1 MPRTSQKT
9 IAAKPKTNTRLSKK
23 PPLTPAQLKQ
33 VDAWWRASNY
43 LSACQL
49 YLLDNPLLKRPLA
62 ASDLKQTIV
71 GHWGTCPGQ
80 NFIYTHLN
88 RAIVKYELNMI
99 YICGPGH
106 GGNAVV
112 AQDYLDGSYSE
123 VYPNISQDTEG
134 MKRLF
139 RQFSFPGGIP
149 CHTAPETPGSINE
162 GGELGY
168 SLSHAFGAVM
178 DNPDLIASS
187 IPSLWVMLSS
197 YLFAVPGFI
206 YFFSVS
212 GTGNTRRALEIDM
225 ASIFV
230 YVLYILYVAVWLRA
244 DVAVCWTT
252 EYVYN
257 IMILSSFFYLWKG
270 NWRNKKI

>member
-71 GHWGTCPGQ
+71 GHWGTVPGQ

-88 RAIVKYELNMI
+88 RVIQKDDLDMI
-99 YICGPGH
+99 YLSGPGH
-106 GGNAVV
+106 GGNAMV
-112 AQDYLDGSYSE
+112 AQDWLDGTYTE
-123 VYPNISQDTEG
+123 VYPNITQDEDG
-134 MKRLF
+134 MRKLF
-139 RQFSFPGGIP
+139 KQFSFPGGVP
-149 CHTAPETPGSINE
+149 SHVAPETPGSINE

-168 SLSHAFGAVM
+168 SLAHAFGAWR
-178 DNPDLIASS
+178 ITRISS
-187 IPSLWVMLSS
+187 PPAWWAMVRRR
-197 YLFAVPGFI
+197 PGPWPHL
-206 YFFSVS
+206 
-212 GTGNTRRALEIDM
+212 GTPTN
-225 ASIFV
+225 S
-230 YVLYILYVAVWLRA
+230 
-244 DVAVCWTT
+244 
-252 EYVYN
+252 
-257 IMILSSFFYLWKG
+257 
-270 NWRNKKI
+270 